1 MLSPPLPPSPGAVV
15 ARAAARVGEDA
26 RAVLIEEVLLPL
38 SASDEAALVD
48 LEAHVPPG
56 DRLLASARWVVMRRA
71 TDRRGALGAL
81 LEWTLGADAMADAR
95 AREACRQQLAQ
106 CLEEDRA
113 LAATA
118 VDLTAAALERGAVD
132 GLGRENDSP
141 GVGTASEL
149 LATAIEALST
159 PPSVETFVRL
169 GRVVQHGTLEARR
182 HAIAVVVPALVA
194 AEERGSSEASPS
206 DRWMSV
212 WAATRA
218 LAVRRPNNLS
228 RSFES

>member
-95 AREACRQQLAQ
+95 AREADAAREDQREREAAR
-106 CLEEDRA
+106 DRA
-113 LAATA
+113 RPPGAAREHLALAHVGDIRQA
-118 VDLTAAALERGAVD
+118 GRRRRDGAVPHHVD
-132 GLGRENDSP
+132 TKRVAKCEWYPRKHAKFGADLWSGRVPGLGSFGPKD
-141 GVGTASEL
+141 
-149 LATAIEALST
+149 
-159 PPSVETFVRL
+159 
-169 GRVVQHGTLEARR
+169 
-182 HAIAVVVPALVA
+182 
-194 AEERGSSEASPS
+194 RG
-206 DRWMSV
+206 
-212 WAATRA
+212 
-218 LAVRRPNNLS
+218 
-228 RSFES
+228 

>member
-38 SASDEAALVD
+38 STSDEAALVD

-71 TDRRGALGAL
+71 ADRCGALAAL
-81 LEWTLGADAMADAR
+81 LEWTLRADAMADAR
-95 AREACRQQLAQ
+95 AREACRQQLAR
-106 CLEEDRA
+106 CLVEDRT
-113 LAATA
+113 LAASA
-118 VDLTAAALERGAVD
+118 VDLTAAALERGVGDAP
-132 GLGRENDSP
+132 DSDN
-141 GVGTASEL
+141 VVTRVVVASEL
-149 LATAIEALST
+149 LATAIDALST

-182 HAIAVVVPALVA
+182 HAIAVVLPALVA
-194 AEERGSSEASPS
+194 AEERGTSEASLS
-206 DRWMSV
+206 ERWMSV
-212 WAATRA
+212 WAAIRA

-228 RSFES
+228 LV